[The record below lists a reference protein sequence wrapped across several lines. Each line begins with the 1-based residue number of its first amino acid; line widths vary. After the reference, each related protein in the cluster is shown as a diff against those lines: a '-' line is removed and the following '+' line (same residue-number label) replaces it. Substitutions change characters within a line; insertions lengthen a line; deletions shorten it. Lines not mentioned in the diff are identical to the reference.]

1 MCGRH
6 LQFDGVRTDARGLCT
21 MSDGLGPVLRG
32 GLEKSD
38 VERTIRILEVV
49 TQRVESVLR
58 WVKAPDST
66 PANRGNRLV
75 VRFCGVVYRDRDISH
90 PICGGEYRG
99 EEAQVGTS
107 MLAGVS
113 TIVSCLG
120 AGCAQPW
127 VLSAEGGCSSVYSVR
142 WSQRGVRTTRLPSPI
157 LKSYSG
163 SSPRRCWIWMVKHAV
178 ARTSGLHH

>member
-1 MCGRH
+1 VCGRH

-75 VRFCGVVYRDRDISH
+75 VRFCGVVYRDRGSSH

-99 EEAQVGTS
+99 RGGSGRYLDVGGRVNNRVRAS
-107 MLAGVS
+107 ERV
-113 TIVSCLG
+113 VRNLG
-120 AGCAQPW
+120 CY
-127 VLSAEGGCSSVYSVR
+127 L
-142 WSQRGVRTTRLPSPI
+142 QRVDA
-157 LKSYSG
+157 
-163 SSPRRCWIWMVKHAV
+163 RRC
-178 ARTSGLHH
+178 TP